1 MKHIL
6 LLSLAACIL
15 SGCAATPKEPDLKL
29 MSFNIRNSH
38 SDDYD
43 GENSWLYRKHAAVK
57 MIGELQPDIIGM
69 QEVTGRQRVFLTDSL
84 PGYSHYG
91 IDRDSGLADGRGES
105 MSVFYRTDRFEL
117 VDEGTIWLSE
127 TPDTVSKGWDAACIR
142 TATFVHLKDRQC
154 GEKDLFFLNTHF
166 DHIGVIARRE
176 EGKMLM
182 NWIEERFA
190 QGATMV
196 LTGDFNSTFE
206 DEALQPLNDGMTY
219 ARTASAE
226 TDTAGTFQNWGNIL
240 PEDREIID
248 HIYVKGLTPLA
259 YHVVSED
266 YGVPFISDHYPIM
279 VTADYLQ

>member
-6 LLSLAACIL
+6 LLSLAACAMF
-15 SGCAATPKEPDLKL
+15 SCTATHEEADLKV
-29 MSFNIRNSH
+29 MSFNIRNSFKD
-38 SDDYD
+38 SDD
-43 GENSWLYRKHAAVK
+43 GENSWLYRKYASVK

-69 QEVTGRQRVFLTDSL
+69 QEVTGRQRQFLTDSL

-91 IDRDSGLADGRGES
+91 LDRESGLPDGRGES
-105 MSVFYRTDRFEL
+105 MSVFYKTDRFEL

-142 TATFVHLKDRQC
+142 TATFVHLKDKLFE
-154 GEKDLFFLNTHF
+154 GKDLFFLNTHF
-166 DHIGVIARRE
+166 DHIGAVARRE

-182 NWIEERFA
+182 KWIGERFA

-206 DEALQPLNDGMTY
+206 DEALSPMNNGMTY
-219 ARTASAE
+219 TRTAAPQ
-226 TDTAGTFQNWGNIL
+226 TDDAGTFQNWGNIL

-248 HIYVKGLTPLA
+248 HIYLKGLSPLT
-259 YHVVSED
+259 YRVVSED
-266 YGVPFISDHYPIM
+266 YGVPYISDHYPIM
-279 VTADYLQ
+279 VTADYVK